1 MPGGAMAASA
11 NRAKGVPSQTRRRP
25 ATNVPLWCGGPNC
38 GVASPAMLRLCDLGE
53 FAGLNCVFDAG
64 CAQSAILRLCSS
76 CILRIGLLDCWKKA
90 VGRREFLQS
99 VSGLLFGW
107 MGERCARIVRR
118 LLGRLIVAHSDR
130 RYLCGSAYA
139 RAVWAPPLTADDR
152 IAWNRWVKGIGTA
165 IASTLA
171 IGLVLAPESRPRPL
185 EATVQMERLADKL
198 ERMKAVHPSTARA
211 ITTLVLQ
218 PSHDCHQ
225 VVCSPAV
232 QARNSIARARITAT
246 LAKWNV
252 EPAAGVAV
260 NLGTRPSTEAAR

>member
-1 MPGGAMAASA
+1 MRSTATSAYRCSIRKKTAGPGI
-11 NRAKGVPSQTRRRP
+11 
-25 ATNVPLWCGGPNC
+25 
-38 GVASPAMLRLCDLGE
+38 
-53 FAGLNCVFDAG
+53 FAI
-64 CAQSAILRLCSS
+64 S
-76 CILRIGLLDCWKKA
+76 
-90 VGRREFLQS
+90 LQS
-99 VSGLLFGW
+99 PMWLDGRTL
-107 MGERCARIVRR
+107 RPIVRR

-139 RAVWAPPLTADDR
+139 RAVWTPPLTTDDR
-152 IAWNRWVKGIGTA
+152 IAWNRWLKGIGAA
-165 IASTLA
+165 IASTVA
-171 IGLVLAPESRPRPL
+171 VGLVLAPESRPRPL

-232 QARNSIARARITAT
+232 QARNSIARSRITAT

-252 EPAAGVAV
+252 EPAGAVV
-260 NLGTRPSTEAAR
+260 NLGTRPSIGAAR